1 MPVLEELLHLD
12 LPAQPGY
19 VAVAR
24 SVVTSAAAGLEG
36 LDAERL
42 DDLRLAVSEACT
54 SVVALGTVDRVVIRC
69 RHDESTLEVSIEDH
83 GPISPRARLDG
94 GNDLALQLLTALVD
108 DLVLEGDENGN
119 AIRLRLALH
128 ASGAELDA

>member
-1 MPVLEELLHLD
+1 MSVLEELIQLD

-24 SVVTSAAAGLEG
+24 SVVTSAAAGLDG

-54 SVVALGTVDRVVIRC
+54 SVVAIGTVDRVVIRC
-69 RHDESTLEVSIEDH
+69 RHDETTLEVSIEDN
-83 GPISPRARLDG
+83 GSVSPRERLATGD
-94 GNDLALQLLTALVD
+94 DLALQLLTALVD
-108 DLVLEGDENGN
+108 DLELDEGPGGN
-119 AIRLRLALH
+119 AIRLRLALS
-128 ASGAELDA
+128 APGTDLDA

>member
-1 MPVLEELLHLD
+1 MPDLEELLQLD

-24 SVVTSAAAGLEG
+24 SVVTSAAAGLDG

-54 SVVALGTVDRVVIRC
+54 SVVALGMVDRVVIRC
-69 RHDESTLEVSIEDH
+69 RHDADTLEVSIEDD
-83 GPISPRARLDG
+83 GPVSPRERLDG
-94 GNDLALQLLTALVD
+94 GDDLALQLLTALVD
-108 DLVLEGDENGN
+108 DLVLDEGEGGN
-119 AIRLRLALH
+119 AIRLRLALS
-128 ASGAELDA
+128 APGTDA